1 MHLVRAQQEGSRPSS
16 SKPRADFEEA
26 DSSNCQETDVEER
39 ATGSLEKIGVQAA
52 LGTLRWYKSTVSPLL
67 PRSCRFLPTC
77 SEYSMQAYTQ
87 FGFAKGTVLTAWRL
101 MRCNPLNFHVRYQGT
116 FDPPKWPPVGFA
128 WTKRN

>member
-1 MHLVRAQQEGSRPSS
+1 M
-16 SKPRADFEEA
+16 
-26 DSSNCQETDVEER
+26 
-39 ATGSLEKIGVQAA
+39 TGSLENIGVQAA

-101 MRCNPLNFHVRYQGT
+101 MRCNPLNFNVRYQGT